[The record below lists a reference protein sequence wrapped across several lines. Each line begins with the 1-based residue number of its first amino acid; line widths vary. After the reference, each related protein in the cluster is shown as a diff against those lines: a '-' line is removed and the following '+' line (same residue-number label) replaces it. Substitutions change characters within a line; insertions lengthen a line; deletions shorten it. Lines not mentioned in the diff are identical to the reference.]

1 MDLLTETLLI
11 TLVAAIGFA
20 HDGLGSNLKIKFIKT
35 RS

>member
-20 HDGLGSNLKIKFIKT
+20 HDGLGSLCIIDQSSWV
-35 RS
+35 R